1 MTTTIGQQHGWRRS
15 PWRLL
20 LWAIPTGLLI
30 LPAVAMQFTEE
41 VQWTGFDFVF
51 AFVLLFGTTG
61 LIDLAIRK
69 GGSTPYRL
77 GAGLA
82 VMISFLL
89 VWINGAVGIIGNE
102 DNPAN
107 LVYIGQILIAAVGSV
122 MARFEARGMMFAMF
136 ATATVQALVTVTA
149 LVIGLGAGDPPGAAG
164 LAMLNG
170 VFLALWL
177 ISAGLFRMAAHQENS
192 RRGQG

>member
-1 MTTTIGQQHGWRRS
+1 MTTTSSRDSGWRRS

-20 LWAIPTGLLI
+20 LWAVPIGLLI
-30 LPAVAMQFTEE
+30 LPAVAMKFTEE
-41 VQWTGFDFVF
+41 VQWSAFDFVF

-61 LIDLAIRK
+61 LLDLAVRL
-69 GGSTPYRL
+69 GGNTPYRL

-82 VMISFLL
+82 VLISFLL
-89 VWINGAVGIIGNE
+89 VWINGAVGFIGNE
-102 DNPAN
+102 DNPVN

-122 MARFEARGMMFAMF
+122 MARFEPRGMMFAMF
-136 ATATVQALVTVTA
+136 AAAALQALVTVTA

-177 ISAGLFRMAAHQENS
+177 ISGGLFRMAAHQQDAS
-192 RRGQG
+192 AG